1 MLGGVGLSRTIFKI
15 ERKPFNRALS
25 GERKPFN
32 RALSGFFR
40 YIIYDEKWIL
50 LT

>member
-1 MLGGVGLSRTIFKI
+1 MRGGVGLSRTIFKI
-15 ERKPFNRALS
+15 ERKPFNRV
-25 GERKPFN
+25 
-32 RALSGFFR
+32 LSGFFR